1 MRMWYRLDAALD
13 ESRNILVI
21 VEPIEVDE
29 FEMAMPTVG
38 RVEG

>member
-1 MRMWYRLDAALD
+1 MRMWYRLEAAPNKR
-13 ESRNILVI
+13 RNILVI